1 MFKFTP
7 TMIVLPIVALLIGV
21 FVLAEGSIPGN
32 VLYGLKTKIAEP
44 MAGIF
49 SIDKE
54 EQVEWDERLIERR
67 LKEVE
72 KLVAKNKLNETSRI
86 TINESLKNR
95 TESFIFNVQN
105 LVNEKKD
112 ITEITD
118 LKLRLEAVLSAYQ
131 NILSNL
137 SLNEG
142 AGENTKKEVEL
153 LIATLKVYEVNIK
166 SNRENT
172 ENELVVNEDGTIANT
187 NIPLSS
193 ASVHEKQI
201 EAEETLN
208 GAKLLYQKN
217 KVKFPLTVQVEID
230 TRFAEA
236 EKLLEEA
243 NVFDTASDYI
253 NSINTY
259 QKSINLTNEAKL
271 LILTNLIRE
280 NIKYKNDTEDEDG
293 EDED

>member
-1 MFKFTP
+1 MVKFTP
-7 TMIVLPIVALLIGV
+7 TMIVLPIVVLLIVV
-21 FVLAEGSIPGN
+21 FVIAEGSIPGS

-44 MAGIF
+44 VAGIF
-49 SIDKE
+49 SINKE

-67 LKEVE
+67 LKETE
-72 KLVAKNKLNETSRI
+72 KLITKNKLTETNRNK
-86 TINESLKNR
+86 INENLKNR
-95 TESFIFNVQN
+95 IESFIFNVQN
-105 LVNEKKD
+105 LVSEKKE
-112 ITEITD
+112 ITEIAD

-131 NILSNL
+131 NILSGL
-137 SLNEG
+137 SLNTNVD
-142 AGENTKKEVEL
+142 ENTKKEVSIL
-153 LIATLKVYEVNIK
+153 VSTLKVYEVNIK
-166 SNRENT
+166 NNRENT

-193 ASVHEKQI
+193 ASVHEKQL

-217 KVKFPLTVQVEID
+217 KVKFPVGVQVEID

-280 NIKYKNDTEDEDG
+280 NIKYKNDEWDENEEDED
-293 EDED
+293 

>member
-1 MFKFTP
+1 
-7 TMIVLPIVALLIGV
+7 MIVLPIVVLLIVV
-21 FVLAEGSIPGN
+21 FVIAEGSIPGS

-44 MAGIF
+44 VAGIF
-49 SIDKE
+49 SINKE

-67 LKEVE
+67 LKETE
-72 KLVAKNKLNETSRI
+72 KLITKNKLTETNRNK
-86 TINESLKNR
+86 INENLKNR
-95 TESFIFNVQN
+95 IESFIFNVQN
-105 LVNEKKD
+105 LVSEKKE
-112 ITEITD
+112 ITEIAD

-131 NILSNL
+131 NILSGL
-137 SLNEG
+137 SLNTNVD
-142 AGENTKKEVEL
+142 ENTKKEVSIL
-153 LIATLKVYEVNIK
+153 VSTLKVYEVNIK
-166 SNRENT
+166 NNRENT

-193 ASVHEKQI
+193 ASVHEKQL

-217 KVKFPLTVQVEID
+217 KVKFPVGVQVEID

-280 NIKYKNDTEDEDG
+280 NIKYKNDEWDENEEDED
-293 EDED
+293 